1 MGTEVGLKRDVE
13 RRDPADSE
21 GREEESH
28 QVKGEL
34 QLTLDFSD
42 YTVPDASRK
51 ENSSF
56 MRASLRI

>member
-34 QLTLDFSD
+34 QAT
-42 YTVPDASRK
+42 
-51 ENSSF
+51 NSG
-56 MRASLRI
+56 LL